1 MSWKIDSAHTL
12 ASFTVRHM
20 MISNVRGEFEKVT
33 GTVDFNEEYP
43 TETTVDV
50 QIDVASINTRDSQ
63 RDQHLKSPDFFN
75 IELYPTISFKSKR
88 VERTGDASAR
98 LIGDLTIKDITREV
112 NMDVNYAGLATS
124 PWGATSAGFTATTKI
139 NRKDWEL
146 NWNVALET
154 GGWLVGEE
162 IKINIDLEIIKETE
176 AVPA

>member
-50 QIDVASINTRDSQ
+50 QIDVSSINTRDSQ

-88 VERTGDASAR
+88 VERTGDTSAR
-98 LIGDLTIKDITREV
+98 LIGDMTIKDITREV
-112 NMDVNYAGLATS
+112 NLDVDYAGLATS
-124 PWGATSAGFTATTKI
+124 PWGATSAGFTATSKI
-139 NRKDWEL
+139 NRKDWDL